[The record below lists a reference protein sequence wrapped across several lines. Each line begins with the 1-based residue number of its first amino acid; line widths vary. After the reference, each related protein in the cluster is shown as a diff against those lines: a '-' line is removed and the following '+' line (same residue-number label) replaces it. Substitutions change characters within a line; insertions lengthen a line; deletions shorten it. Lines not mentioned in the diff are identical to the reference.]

1 MLGLGNNL
9 IHKNFVGGN
18 IAEIKYFVRPA
29 GTTYGDSSGT
39 SYANAWSGFT
49 SINWSLLEN
58 KTLNICGTHLQQI
71 TIQQNNVTIVGNNPL
86 GAGIINAQNTRRC
99 LVIDGYNNI
108 TINGLS
114 MINGLVDNSLVKQ
127 TTGTIFN
134 DCIFDTCGNQT
145 AQHEGDTLSSVIE
158 VTYNGCTFKN
168 GVDDGVSLHGNN
180 TTVVLNN
187 CSMENN
193 SQGVNAINSGVC
205 VLNDC
210 NFTGNVTDIQPDSA
224 SNFTAN
230 RCTFRGQLTANSSVP
245 LKVNNCLMLSGNT
258 LITGIGHVI
267 VQDTKYM
274 GLSKITTNQ
283 TDITKVI
290 ITRCYFEVSTVAKI
304 TNFANSIFDVSYSTF
319 RHVSGTNREAISIV
333 SGTGTSVINN
343 CNFIGSANTGWGI
356 VARARVNVKNSIFT
370 LLNLCVNP
378 NGANGIVTFDYC
390 NTFSNTTINVN
401 QSGGTFSNTNNI
413 TTNPLFT
420 NIAALDFRLQAG
432 SGSIGTGTTLT
443 NATGIFTAD
452 WVSTFPTV
460 VTKTQGASWNR
471 GAYIN

>member
-9 IHKNFVGGN
+9 IHKNFAGGD
-18 IAEIKYFVRPA
+18 IAEIQYFVRPA

-49 SINWSLLEN
+49 SINWTLLEN
-58 KTLNICGTHLQQI
+58 KTLNVCGTHLQQI
-71 TIQQNNVTIVGNNPL
+71 TIQQDNVTIVGNNPL

-99 LVIDGYNNI
+99 LVIDGYDNV

-145 AQHEGDTLSSVIE
+145 AQHEGDTLSSIIE

-210 NFTGNVTDIQPDSA
+210 NFTGNTTDIQPDSA
-224 SNFTAN
+224 SDFTAN

-258 LITGIGHVI
+258 FITGLGHII
-267 VQDTKYM
+267 VQDTKFM

-283 TDITKVI
+283 TNISKVI

-304 TNFANSIFDVSYSTF
+304 TNLANSVFNVSYSTF

-333 SGTGTSVINN
+333 AGTGTSAVNN

-356 VARARVNVKNSIFT
+356 VARAGVNVKNSIFT

-378 NGANGIVTFDYC
+378 NGVLGIVTFDYC

-401 QSGGTFSNTNNI
+401 QGGGTFVNTNNI

-420 NIAALDFRLQAG
+420 NVAALDFRLQVG

-443 NATGIFTAD
+443 NATGILTAD

-460 VTKTQGASWNR
+460 VTKNQLASWNR
-471 GAYIN
+471 GAYVN